1 VNTWLKE
8 KLRSISSDVEI
19 AAEQETRLVVKT
31 KKENVL
37 SILSYMKDMG
47 FDHLT
52 LVSCVD
58 WIDEDE
64 FELVYI
70 LSPYMK
76 DNETYTDREKLHVIL
91 KASISRDKP
100 EFQTATH
107 IFQNAEPYE
116 RELHELYGIHFEG
129 HNRLVPLFLE
139 REYNIPPF
147 RKDFDT
153 RKYVD
158 EVFGSIPPVQE

>member
-1 VNTWLKE
+1 VNAGLKE
-8 KLRSISSDVEI
+8 KLKSISSDVEI
-19 AAEQETRLVVKT
+19 AAEEETRLVVKT
-31 KKENVL
+31 KKENIL
-37 SILSYMKDMG
+37 SILSYLKDMG

-52 LVSCVD
+52 LVSCID
-58 WIDEDE
+58 WIDEAE

-70 LSPYMK
+70 LSAYMK
-76 DNETYTDREKLHVIL
+76 ESETYTDKEKLHVIL
-91 KASISRDKP
+91 KASISREKP
-100 EFQTATH
+100 EFQTVTH
-107 IFQNAEPYE
+107 IFRNAEPYE

-139 REYNIPPF
+139 REYKIPPF

-153 RKYVD
+153 RQYVD